1 MKRKIVLDYI
11 LDAFCEEEFLKID
24 GHDNAVIGVDLNS
37 MRLIYSV
44 SGIIKN
50 LRNEMT
56 EPEAVEFFEYNIAG
70 AYLGDKTPILC
81 EDYF

>member
-1 MKRKIVLDYI
+1 MKNKLVLDYI
-11 LDAFCEEEFLKID
+11 LDAFDEEEFIKMD
-24 GHDNAVIGVDLNS
+24 GHDNAVIGVDLQS

-44 SGIIKN
+44 SSIIKN
-50 LRNEMT
+50 LRNEMS

-70 AYLGDKTPILC
+70 SYIGEKTPILC

>member
-1 MKRKIVLDYI
+1 
-11 LDAFCEEEFLKID
+11 
-24 GHDNAVIGVDLNS
+24 

-44 SGIIKN
+44 TAIIKN

-56 EPEAVEFFEYNIAG
+56 EPEAVEFFEFNIAG
-70 AYLGDKTPILC
+70 SYVGEKTPILC